1 MDGVARRM
9 GRQGWC
15 DVYDNSQRSMWLEQ
29 AYTAICKSFG
39 FEAKN
44 ILIGASYPPAGA
56 RGALERVRPADF
68 DTQWSGNDNEKDG
81 FLSIHPMAFKTPLDA
96 MKAIL
101 WALGR
106 THHGVRHGATKVGLH
121 KEPDATITADAE
133 TQAKLD
139 AIHAEIGDPPA
150 GFAEPFP
157 IRQRSQ
163 RGRMVTF
170 ACHCSGGKVYR
181 TGTKLPSGQ
190 LWAATC
196 NVCNHPFLQV

>member
-1 MDGVARRM
+1 M
-9 GRQGWC
+9 
-15 DVYDNSQRSMWLEQ
+15 YDNSQRSLWLEQ

-68 DTQWSGNDNEKDG
+68 DSQWHGNDNERDG
-81 FLSIHPMAFKTPLDA
+81 FLSIHPIAFKTPIDA

-106 THHGVRHGATKVGLH
+106 THHGVRHGASRVGLH
-121 KEPDATITADAE
+121 KEPDATITADAD
-133 TQAKLD
+133 TLAKLK

-157 IRQRSQ
+157 VKKVT

-181 TGTKLPSGQ
+181 TGTKLPSGKPFD
-190 LWAATC
+190 A
-196 NVCNHPFLQV
+196 VCQHCGKQFTQV